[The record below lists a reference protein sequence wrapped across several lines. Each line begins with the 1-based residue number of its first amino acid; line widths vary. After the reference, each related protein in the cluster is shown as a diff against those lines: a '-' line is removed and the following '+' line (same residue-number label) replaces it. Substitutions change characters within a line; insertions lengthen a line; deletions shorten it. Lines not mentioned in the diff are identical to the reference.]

1 MGEMIFITNI
11 VTEDTNRNIFEVVPM
26 SLIPVE

>member
-1 MGEMIFITNI
+1 MIFITNI